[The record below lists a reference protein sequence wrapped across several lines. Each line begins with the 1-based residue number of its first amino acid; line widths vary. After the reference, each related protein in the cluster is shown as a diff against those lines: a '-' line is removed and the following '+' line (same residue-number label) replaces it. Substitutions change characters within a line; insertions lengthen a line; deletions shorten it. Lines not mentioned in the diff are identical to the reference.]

1 MMTSIGSGS
10 PEPEAALAGVLDVTL
25 ESSGSGGYGI
35 GGGLFCYSSRPS
47 HYLSRFHGST
57 SVEHIILGAPI
68 EGEWDNPW
76 DRNRVHTRND
86 DSPRTCEAGL
96 HNYRWSGRLGS
107 AAVYFSGRPRTQW
120 PTAKWRP

>member
-25 ESSGSGGYGI
+25 ESSGSGGYEI

-57 SVEHIILGAPI
+57 SVEHITLGAPI
-68 EGEWDNPW
+68 EGVSGIVLGIEIESI
-76 DRNRVHTRND
+76 REMTIVRVLVRQGCTITVGVVGLAVRRCIFRD
-86 DSPRTCEAGL
+86 DQGPFGPL
-96 HNYRWSGRLGS
+96 
-107 AAVYFSGRPRTQW
+107 
-120 PTAKWRP
+120 